1 MFDSKYILLTLLT
14 IILTL
19 SNFSFPALAQEL
31 WQGTGRIISGKG
43 EGASVELRLLVKNK
57 KVSFLS
63 GISKGQQIKLASV
76 NPLKGEVKTDV
87 GIWRFL
93 ESDHE
98 LSISLSQNTPN
109 RLIHYRL
116 YPMSEQLN
124 DEG

>member
-1 MFDSKYILLTLLT
+1 MFDSKYTLLTLVT
-14 IILTL
+14 ITWTISNCSL
-19 SNFSFPALAQEL
+19 SALAQEL

-43 EGASVELRLLVKNK
+43 EGASVGLQLLVKNQ
-57 KVSFLS
+57 KVIFLS
-63 GISKGQQIKLASV
+63 GISQGQQIKLASV
-76 NPLKGEVKTDV
+76 NPLRGEVKTDV